1 MIYAGFVECFPR
13 WRVSNYENSTTD
25 SENQLI
31 DMRYFRYRLMVFC
44 TLLLAAHQGQ
54 AGDLADFTL
63 PDMDGKSHKLSDFR
77 GKWVL
82 VNYWATWCPPCREE
96 LPELEVFHANGDGE
110 AVVIGVNTEDIGKEP
125 LREFVEEQFISYPIL
140 VAGADPGP
148 EQRVGPI
155 PGLPTSYLV
164 APDGSVVA
172 RQVGPVT
179 AEAIRAFID
188 AYKTRPEG

>member
-1 MIYAGFVECFPR
+1 
-13 WRVSNYENSTTD
+13 
-25 SENQLI
+25 
-31 DMRYFRYRLMVFC
+31 MRYFRYGLLLISS
-44 TLLLAAHQGQ
+44 LLLAAKQGQ
-54 AGDLADFTL
+54 AKDLADFTL
-63 PDMDGKSHKLSDFR
+63 PDMDGKQHRLSDFR

-96 LPELEVFHANGDGE
+96 LPELEVFHANGDGK
-110 AVVIGVNTEDIGKEP
+110 AMVIGVNTEDIGNAP
-125 LREFVEEQFISYPIL
+125 LREFVEEQFISYPVL
-140 VAGADPGP
+140 VAGADPAP

-179 AEAIRAFID
+179 ADAIRTFIET
-188 AYKTRPEG
+188 YK